1 MFGKLRAPG
10 SDRVHLDNA
19 RRLMTD
25 PIKSTPARP
34 APPLTEVRRLLDR
47 YRRTEKSPTARRLG
61 GPPVLSPP
69 TERKRGD

>member
-1 MFGKLRAPG
+1 MFGKLRVGG
-10 SDRVHLDNA
+10 SENALLDDA

-47 YRRTEKSPTARRLG
+47 YRRTDQPPIARRLG

-69 TERKRGD
+69 PERKRGD